1 MGKKITISAG
11 LVVLIILAV
20 NLVGNEFHLRFDFT
34 EDKEYT
40 LSPATRDI
48 LSHLDDVLT
57 VKAYFS
63 QNVPPDIARTRQDF
77 QDLLVEYNNRSK
89 GNVAYS
95 FINPNAQEADEQ
107 AAMQAGI
114 QPVTINVR
122 EKDQMKQQRAFL
134 GAQLSYRGKTEVI
147 PFVRPGAAM
156 EYALSTAIKKLSL
169 ASKPSIGIVSGHG
182 EPPIAELTEVKN
194 SLENLYTVKD
204 VPVADTTDI
213 PADIKTLVI
222 LAPKEKFTP
231 AQLQKLDAFLQRD
244 GRIFLGINLVDA
256 NFQTAAGT
264 AVNTGLEDWL
274 KGKGLT
280 LNHDFVV
287 DSKCGSINVQQQMA
301 FGMLQQQ
308 VPFPYLPIISKFANH
323 PAVQGLESVLLK
335 FASTMKYEGDSTK
348 KFTPL
353 AFTSEKSGALEAP
366 QYLNYQK
373 QWTQSDFAQ
382 PRLVVG
388 GALQGKL
395 AGQNAAKMV
404 IIADG
409 DFPVNGPSE
418 ERQRLQPDNLSLL
431 VNSVDWLSDDTGLIA
446 LRTKGASSR
455 PIKQLED
462 STKTILKY
470 VNFLLPVLLAV
481 AYGLFR
487 YQRNKMQRLKW
498 MSQNY
503 EKN

>member
-1 MGKKITISAG
+1 MGNKLTISAG

-48 LSHLDDVLT
+48 LSHLDDAVT

-63 QNVPPDIARTRQDF
+63 QKVPPDIARTRQDF
-77 QDLLVEYNNRSK
+77 QDLLVEYSNRSG
-89 GNVAYS
+89 GNVAYTFVDPS
-95 FINPNAQEADEQ
+95 AKEGDDQTAI
-107 AAMQAGI
+107 QAGI
-114 QPVTINVR
+114 QPVTVNVR
-122 EKDQMKQQRAFL
+122 EKDQMTQQRAFL

-156 EYALSTAIKKLSL
+156 EYALSTAIKKLS
-169 ASKPSIGIVSGHG
+169 ADAKPTVGIASGHA
-182 EPPIAELTEVKN
+182 EPPIDELAEVKN
-194 SLENLYTVKD
+194 SLENLYVVKE
-204 VPVADTTDI
+204 VPLTDTTDI
-213 PADIKTLVI
+213 PADVKTLVI
-222 LAPKEKFTP
+222 TAPKERFTP
-231 AQLQKLDAFLQRD
+231 VQLQKLDAFLQRD
-244 GRIFLGINLVDA
+244 GRIFLGLNSVDA

-264 AVNTGLEDWL
+264 AVNTGLEEWL

-280 LNHDFVV
+280 VNHDFVV
-287 DSKCGSINVQQQMA
+287 DSKCGAINVQQQMA

-323 PAVQGLESVLLK
+323 PAVQGLESVSLK

-348 KFTPL
+348 KFIPL
-353 AFTSEKSGALEAP
+353 AFTSEKSGAMEAP

-373 QWTQSDFAQ
+373 QWTTADFSQ
-382 PRLVVG
+382 QRLVVG
-388 GALQGKL
+388 GAFQGKL
-395 AGQNAAKMV
+395 AGQNAARMV

-409 DFPVNGPSE
+409 DFAVNGAAQ
-418 ERQRLQPDNLSLL
+418 ERQRLQPDNLNLL

-455 PIKQLED
+455 PIKQMED
-462 STKTILKY
+462 STKSILKY
-470 VNFLLPVLLAV
+470 ANFLLPVLLAV
-481 AYGLFR
+481 GYGLFR
-487 YQRNKMQRLKW
+487 YQQNKMKRLKW